1 MGHLARLT
9 SRGSGV
15 GYLRRFGNREN
26 LGSHHRNGGQP
37 AKGTTPMNNM
47 NNTNTRTIN
56 AVASLPSRSAQPTMA
71 EMQAQLAKL
80 QAENQALKAKKEQ
93 RLALKVSAKGALSL
107 YGIGRWP
114 VTLYKEQWI
123 RVLDIAEDIRTFIAD
138 NDGSLKAKGD
148 DAPAEE
154 AAA

>member
-1 MGHLARLT
+1 
-9 SRGSGV
+9 
-15 GYLRRFGNREN
+15 
-26 LGSHHRNGGQP
+26 
-37 AKGTTPMNNM
+37 
-47 NNTNTRTIN
+47 
-56 AVASLPSRSAQPTMA
+56 MA